1 MLHDQLLQLQMTLDL
16 AKEQI
21 KELEAGKKAGAPK
34 ARVALQKI
42 KLLAHE
48 LRKACIVSQKAIPV
62 KSKVKTTPT
71 EPVAGS
77 PAVAEPVA
85 ESSAVVDE
93 VVCML
98 PAETPKPAKTSEIS
112 NYLSLILKKPGV
124 YFYTILKCN
133 LSLRK
138 IPIFFAA

>member
-16 AKEQI
+16 AKEHI

-42 KLLAHE
+42 KVLAHE

-71 EPVAGS
+71 EPVA
-77 PAVAEPVA
+77 EPVT
-85 ESSAVVDE
+85 ESSVVVDE
-93 VVCML
+93 IVCMK
-98 PAETPKPAKTSEIS
+98 PAEPPKPAKKPRKS
-112 NYLSLILKKPGV
+112 KK
-124 YFYTILKCN
+124 TQE
-133 LSLRK
+133 
-138 IPIFFAA
+138 